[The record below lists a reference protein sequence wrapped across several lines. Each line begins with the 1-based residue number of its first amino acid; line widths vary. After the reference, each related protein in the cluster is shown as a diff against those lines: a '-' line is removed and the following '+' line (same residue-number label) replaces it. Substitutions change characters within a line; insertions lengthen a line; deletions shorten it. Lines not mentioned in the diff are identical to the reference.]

1 MWIMFWSVLFEDRGV
16 FCTFCGGRLALSSP
30 DFWSWW
36 WSLGIVGGYTCARF
50 VMATISF
57 ATPLRLFL
65 ILSHLIAVNQMLLG
79 GNSFLATAVLLSVSE
94 WQKVR

>member
-1 MWIMFWSVLFEDRGV
+1 M
-16 FCTFCGGRLALSSP
+16 
-30 DFWSWW
+30 
-36 WSLGIVGGYTCARF
+36 CARF

-94 WQKVR
+94 